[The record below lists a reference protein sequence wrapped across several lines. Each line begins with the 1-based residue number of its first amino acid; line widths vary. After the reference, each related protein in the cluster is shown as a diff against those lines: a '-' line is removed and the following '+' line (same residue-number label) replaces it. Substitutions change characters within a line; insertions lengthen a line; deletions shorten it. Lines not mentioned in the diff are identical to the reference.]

1 MTPTTPR
8 FVLRLCY
15 RTFRKNLPYKVCA
28 PLPSLTC
35 GLPIWTLT
43 AGTRAVQVPPHL
55 GRLLSGGGGG
65 GGGGIAVG
73 LPTGRSFL
81 RVEAPL
87 RTEGVEAV
95 FLVLCAV
102 FIVRLKEVDTFPNAI
117 GFCCPGSNV
126 WGPTIP
132 VTLSGRPEGVRV
144 PRAPVTVTALE
155 KHR

>member
-1 MTPTTPR
+1 MPVSCIPPIICACGSPTR
-8 FVLRLCY
+8 
-15 RTFRKNLPYKVCA
+15 
-28 PLPSLTC
+28 
-35 GLPIWTLT
+35 TLT

-55 GRLLSGGGGG
+55 GRLLSGGG

-132 VTLSGRPEGVRV
+132 VTLSGRPEGIRV
-144 PRAPVTVTALE
+144 PRAPVTVTVTVTALE